1 MSKRQTKASTSKRE
15 KKANGLVKN
24 MTSLLNHIAWPEVER
39 KMKVHHANYFSGE
52 LEQMLSEVEEERKNF
67 KALLRDVAGN
77 DKVPG
82 TPKRNKPGILA
93 RQIMENYK
101 QIVLNFDEDDESTLN
116 ASAMTEQ
123 SEAQTEQTASKSH
136 FSTIPSTTMH
146 STDVSDMT
154 LRENT
159 NAMSMSNVDD
169 TPKPTAAST
178 PCNENAVVKKKPAT
192 KSKHDETTPLKREKS
207 KQHVGQKH
215 CECSW
220 VDQAA
225 KRREEIMKD
234 KAERVRRLAI
244 RFHPADIRQAAVSTG
259 AVVTDIKQ
267 NMYVTRET
275 EVVATNANATVGGQ
289 QQVHH
294 ESHQQKKFS

>member
-1 MSKRQTKASTSKRE
+1 LRFPRLIRLRLTVSILMGSRGTSP
-15 KKANGLVKN
+15 LHQ
-24 MTSLLNHIAWPEVER
+24 M
-39 KMKVHHANYFSGE
+39 MKEHHANYFIEE
-52 LEQMLSEVEEERKNF
+52 LEQTLTEVEEERKNF
-67 KALLRDVAGN
+67 KAFLRDVAGN
-77 DKVPG
+77 DNVPG
-82 TPKRNKPGILA
+82 TPKRNRHPPLLLA
-93 RQIMENYK
+93 KRI
-101 QIVLNFDEDDESTLN
+101 
-116 ASAMTEQ
+116 
-123 SEAQTEQTASKSH
+123 TANIKRM
-136 FSTIPSTTMH
+136 STIPSTTMH

-159 NAMSMSNVDD
+159 DAMSMSNVDD
-169 TPKPTAAST
+169 TPKPIDVST
-178 PCNENAVVKKKPAT
+178 PCNENAVEKKKPVT
-192 KSKHDETTPLKREKS
+192 EPKNDETTSLKREKS